1 MAIARSVLPVPASP
15 RTIIEL
21 PAAIALQILLNESLS
36 LKFTLLL
43 PPGLFDCGVGLEASG
58 RSLLD
63 ETLG

>member
-1 MAIARSVLPVPASP
+1 MAMARSVLPVPASP

-36 LKFTLLL
+36 LKFTLE
-43 PPGLFDCGVGLEASG
+43 PGLPLFAGGVGSEVELQ
-58 RSLLD
+58 SLLV